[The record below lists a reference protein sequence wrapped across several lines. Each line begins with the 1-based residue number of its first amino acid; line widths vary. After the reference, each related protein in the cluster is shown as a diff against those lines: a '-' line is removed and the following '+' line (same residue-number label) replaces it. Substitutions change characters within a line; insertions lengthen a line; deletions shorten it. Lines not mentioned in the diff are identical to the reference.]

1 MFSPTQYFGESVY
14 KKLEVDEANSAAR
27 NVQLLLPLKREVVA
41 QLSWLLSYLE
51 VMAEKEPEVYG
62 EHFFFVSKVIS
73 DLKGSYRRK
82 AAKPA
87 EAPAMLSTA

>member
-1 MFSPTQYFGESVY
+1 M
-14 KKLEVDEANSAAR
+14 
-27 NVQLLLPLKREVVA
+27 
-41 QLSWLLSYLE
+41 SWLLSYLE

-62 EHFFFVSKVIS
+62 EHFVFVSKAIS

-87 EAPAMLSTA
+87 EALAMLSTA